1 MTLCIDAHQHYWRL
15 DSGHGDW
22 PSADLAPIFKDFTP
36 DNLIGHL
43 RECGIDGTVA
53 VQSNPHLGDT
63 HFLLELADRHDSILG
78 VVGWIDLTS
87 TTAVREIAR
96 LAGHPK
102 FKGVRAMLQALPA
115 HNWIEDGQIQAAL
128 DALVEH
134 DLSLDVLVL
143 PKHLDGVVAMA
154 ERNRALRI
162 VIDHAGKPDIASR
175 QTEPWSRDLQRLA
188 ALPNVYCKLSGLLT
202 EAAQGDGAQALQP
215 YMDNVLESFGTRRV
229 MWGSDWPVI
238 NLASDYFAWW
248 AMTRKYLDEH
258 ETRSIREGT
267 ELIMGM
273 NACLVYRI
281 DCARPAPDQ
290 QLDTDPACPK

>member
-15 DSGHGDW
+15 GSGHGDW

-36 DNLIGHL
+36 EDLNEHL

-63 HFLLELADRHDSILG
+63 GFLLELADRHASILG
-78 VVGWIDLTS
+78 VVGWVELSS
-87 TTAVREIAR
+87 TTAVQEITR
-96 LAGHPK
+96 LAQHPK
-102 FKGVRAMLQALPA
+102 LKGVRAMLQALPA
-115 HNWIEDGQIQAAL
+115 HNWIEESQIQGAL

-143 PKHLDGVVAMA
+143 PKHLSGVVALA
-154 ERNRALRI
+154 SRNRALRI

-175 QTEPWSRDLQRLA
+175 QTEPWRHHLQRLA

-202 EAAQGDGAQALQP
+202 EAAQGDGTQALQP
-215 YMDNVLESFGTRRV
+215 YMDSVLALFGPQRV

-238 NLASDYFAWW
+238 NLASDYVAWW
-248 AMTRKYLDEH
+248 TMTRQYLEEH
-258 ETRSIREGT
+258 ESRSIREST
-267 ELIMGM
+267 QLIMGI
-273 NACLVYRI
+273 NACLFYRI
-281 DCARPAPDQ
+281 DCGRPALIQ
-290 QLDTDPACPK
+290 S